1 MTAGK
6 DQPLCGLD
14 EVTTG
19 GFSPFFSIVVFRCLR
34 YATDLLH
41 FVSEILSEEDFWYI
55 SLLQLSL
62 DRIFVIIYLFNII
75 FKFLAFQLKSGIL
88 PYAAEI
94 ILLSPGTCS
103 CFVNKIQWAS

>member
-19 GFSPFFSIVVFRCLR
+19 GFSPYFSIVVFRCLR

-41 FVSEILSEEDFWYI
+41 FVSEILSGDKTNGI
-55 SLLQLSL
+55 S
-62 DRIFVIIYLFNII
+62 
-75 FKFLAFQLKSGIL
+75 
-88 PYAAEI
+88 
-94 ILLSPGTCS
+94 GTFHS
-103 CFVNKIQWAS
+103 FSNL